1 MLAFS
6 ICMPAGALQ
15 AFAQD
20 SDDMTSA
27 KAAEGL
33 NSPEENNADDQEHA
47 GLEAPADED
56 GQLADEDEA
65 AGEATDQADA
75 ADSMISD
82 IAQVASLR
90 SPGVELPNV
99 VTNAHVTTSTGTTPV
114 NVGPWQAFKIHFATF
129 FPTTRC
135 MRGMPPL

>member
-1 MLAFS
+1 MAAMLAS
-6 ICMPAGALQ
+6 GICMPTGALQ

-33 NSPEENNADDQEHA
+33 NSPEENDADDQEYA

-65 AGEATDQADA
+65 AGGAAGQADA
-75 ADSMISD
+75 AYSMI
-82 IAQVASLR
+82 
-90 SPGVELPNV
+90 
-99 VTNAHVTTSTGTTPV
+99 
-114 NVGPWQAFKIHFATF
+114 
-129 FPTTRC
+129 
-135 MRGMPPL
+135 